1 MNKIKVIKPRF
12 IGSKEDFN
20 KFLSGFCR
28 NLVQK
33 ITRKYKI
40 QVGKCE
46 HCGAIDKQ
54 LDAAHIHG
62 NERKTI
68 IDSALEEFGHGDYV
82 DVDLNKFESQF
93 IDAHKPIERIIKILC
108 KDCHKIY
115 DKKIYNSVKPKKIN
129 CYDNQ
134 LRANK
139 KTVNGM
145 KIGQYVKNRM
155 FFLLNNNKLT
165 LSTISDLQNKDYCK
179 QIFKIGHPL
188 LINNKR
194 LIKDSKGISRYY
206 KDEVIEGYWLC
217 SQWFESQWDSF
228 LSWEKSINKH

>member
-1 MNKIKVIKPRF
+1 MTKLLLIFIPFVCFGQEVELPALRFSNNFSKPNRVLKTTISDKSLF
-12 IGSKEDFN
+12 KQN
-20 KFLSGFCR
+20 
-28 NLVQK
+28 
-33 ITRKYKI
+33 Y
-40 QVGKCE
+40 
-46 HCGAIDKQ
+46 CGAIDKQ

-194 LIKDSKGISRYY
+194 LKI
-206 KDEVIEGYWLC
+206 
-217 SQWFESQWDSF
+217 
-228 LSWEKSINKH
+228 